1 MNENRDKKSADYSD
15 LDQEAQEIIRK
26 EVESVITSHSIDWQ
40 TFEYVRA
47 GEDKSGPPR
56 YATNEI
62 FDKLEESGILSLK
75 EGYGTYA
82 LQAGSLINI
91 GPSRNIFTKYNFREM
106 DELKRYVKA
115 CYVESVYPIVSARKE
130 SLIPIHDKGSIT

>member
-1 MNENRDKKSADYSD
+1 MNENRDKKLADYSD

-26 EVESVITSHSIDWQ
+26 EVESVITSQGIDWQ
-40 TFEYVRA
+40 AFEEVRA

-75 EGYGTYA
+75 EGYGAYA

-91 GPSRNIFTKYNFREM
+91 GPSRNIFAKYNFSDLE
-106 DELKRYVKA
+106 ELKRYVKA
-115 CYVESVYPIVSARKE
+115 CYGDAWYSIVSAKWE
-130 SLIPIHDKGSIT
+130 DIISIGTR